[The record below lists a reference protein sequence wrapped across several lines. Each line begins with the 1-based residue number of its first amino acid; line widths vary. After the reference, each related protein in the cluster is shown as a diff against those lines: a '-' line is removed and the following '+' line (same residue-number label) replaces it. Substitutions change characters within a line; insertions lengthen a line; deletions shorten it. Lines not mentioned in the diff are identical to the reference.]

1 MSGNKRKISSGSEIS
16 FSELKQLAEDG
27 DAIAQNKLAIRY
39 KNGKGVRKNLKLAA
53 EWFAKSAEQG
63 NLAAQFN
70 IGACYYI
77 GRGVKKDYFKAVEW
91 YSIAA
96 ERGDSWSQNDLANC
110 YLDCVFLK
118 SLTTFLNRMTRTGG

>member
-1 MSGNKRKISSGSEIS
+1 MSGDKRKISSGSEIS

-70 IGACYYI
+70 IGAFNRYKHFFI
-77 GRGVKKDYFKAVEW
+77 STSDYT
-91 YSIAA
+91 
-96 ERGDSWSQNDLANC
+96 
-110 YLDCVFLK
+110 VFF
-118 SLTTFLNRMTRTGG
+118 LTL